1 MPEDIIMRWTK
12 YGNFSYPSQKLGNAD
27 VSYFQIILMYNWL
40 ALLFEKYPAY
50 ECKVITLTW

>member
-1 MPEDIIMRWTK
+1 MRWTK